1 MLWITK
7 CIRID
12 IFPGICARG
21 YMSSQFVYFS
31 FPWQLFVWPIFYLS
45 QETMSIQCCLTSGKN
60 TNATYNMGSE
70 LAVRAYL
77 GVFFPRIQVTW
88 FDKCKVMY
96 FFYFWSDTGTTPYE
110 SCFFSFFLNL
120 SAILGKYFTIYS
132 KYHTVMQIM
141 FPLFFFCKL
150 GN

>member
-1 MLWITK
+1 M
-7 CIRID
+7 
-12 IFPGICARG
+12 IFFQEYVPGVTCPPSLSTSRFPDNFLFDLYFICHKKRCQ
-21 YMSSQFVYFS
+21 SSVALHQVKTRT
-31 FPWQLFVWPIFYLS
+31 PRTTWEANLQLGLIWGF
-45 QETMSIQCCLTSGKN
+45 
-60 TNATYNMGSE
+60 
-70 LAVRAYL
+70 
-77 GVFFPRIQVTW
+77 FFPRIQVTW

-141 FPLFFFCKL
+141 FPGFFFCKL